1 MQNRFVCVMYSTSKQ
16 KIHCLAA
23 NAASL
28 KVIWCYIIH
37 QHHLPLSVNFF
48 HPSHLLFSLRV
59 HSALPWYSLN
69 YSLHWVPLCPHKLS
83 FTSSRTQSSLLWF
96 NERNCY
102 EQIYSGLIAFQAS
115 GRMPISLAGWRMPR
129 CRSKNPTASPS
140 CTTCVPNKSCT
151 NIWSTS
157 LLSKEPNKC

>member
-16 KIHCLAA
+16 KIHCFAA
-23 NAASL
+23 NAGSL

-83 FTSSRTQSSLLWF
+83 FTSSRTQSSLL
-96 NERNCY
+96 ERNRC
-102 EQIYSGLIAFQAS
+102 EQLYSGLIAFQAS
-115 GRMPISLAGWRMPR
+115 GRMPISTGRLKNAEV
-129 CRSKNPTASPS
+129 SVKNPTASLS
-140 CTTCVPNKSCT
+140 SATCVPNRS
-151 NIWSTS
+151 WSNW
-157 LLSKEPNKC
+157 LII